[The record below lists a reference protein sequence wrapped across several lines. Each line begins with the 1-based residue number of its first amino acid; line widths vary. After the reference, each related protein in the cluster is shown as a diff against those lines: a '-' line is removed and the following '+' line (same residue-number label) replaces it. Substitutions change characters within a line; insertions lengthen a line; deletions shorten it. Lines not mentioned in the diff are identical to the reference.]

1 LNFELINKTIM
12 KSNQKTQDSSQ
23 RTPSSENIGKNGISM
38 DPPSGLQM
46 KQETAQKAEE
56 EEEAAQGKNIQL
68 QQEEEEAAQGK
79 NIQLQVEEEEPAQ
92 GKEIQMQEEEEEA
105 QAKK

>member
-1 LNFELINKTIM
+1 M
-12 KSNQKTQDSSQ
+12 KSNQKSQESGQ

-46 KQETAQKAEE
+46 KQETAQKAPEE
-56 EEEAAQGKNIQL
+56 EEQMQGKDIQLQAEEEETPAQGKNIQL
-68 QQEEEEAAQGK
+68 QE
-79 NIQLQVEEEEPAQ
+79 EEEEPAQ

-105 QAKK
+105 QAKKE

>member
-12 KSNQKTQDSSQ
+12 KSNQKTQDSGH
-23 RTPSSENIGKNGISM
+23 RTPSSENLGKNGISM
-38 DPPSGLQM
+38 DPPSSLQM
-46 KQETAQKAEE
+46 KQDTTQKAED

-68 QQEEEEAAQGK
+68 QAEDEEMAQGK
-79 NIQLQVEEEEPAQ
+79 NIQLQAEEEEPAQ